1 VKFLRHTSAADH
13 GTPFEN
19 PNAQSRHAKVG
30 RAGQAIVAG
39 TDYNCINIGHGFAIR
54 PQR

>member
-1 VKFLRHTSAADH
+1 MEFLSHTRATNHIAPLKNSR
-13 GTPFEN
+13 T
-19 PNAQSRHAKVG
+19 QSCHAKVG